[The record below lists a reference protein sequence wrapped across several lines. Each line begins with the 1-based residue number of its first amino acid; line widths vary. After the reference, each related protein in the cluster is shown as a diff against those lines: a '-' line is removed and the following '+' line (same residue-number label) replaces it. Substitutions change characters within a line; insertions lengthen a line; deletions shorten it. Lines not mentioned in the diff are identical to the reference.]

1 MRVGIRLTFND
12 AYYST
17 TIHCWWLRPQVG
29 ECSLASTQE
38 RRPSCFSS
46 SSSSHSP
53 TTISASSIYS
63 RSSSR
68 THLALSVSDSS
79 SSLNASAS
87 DISIPSNSAEVL
99 PTDGS
104 TPPRNRN
111 LFRDSS
117 ERNREQSLS
126 PVRKVHQEERGRR
139 RRERTPLI
147 GSLHGKH
154 WK

>member
-46 SSSSHSP
+46 SSSSSSHSP

-87 DISIPSNSAEVL
+87 DISIPSTSAEVL

-111 LFRDSS
+111 LFRE

-147 GSLHGKH
+147 GSVQAKH